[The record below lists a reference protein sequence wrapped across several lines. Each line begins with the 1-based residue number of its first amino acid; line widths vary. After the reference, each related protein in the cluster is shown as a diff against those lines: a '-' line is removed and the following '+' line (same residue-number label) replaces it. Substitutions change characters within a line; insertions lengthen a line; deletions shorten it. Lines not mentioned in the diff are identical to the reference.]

1 MCCNDC
7 SEISS
12 LATKLRKSSP
22 IKKLLTQ
29 MRSIN
34 LLHVVW
40 VVAHGCLAA
49 TGELFQRPQFGDG
62 MILQRGNGTL
72 IFGYKAVAPVKVVV
86 KTASVSEIQG

>member
-1 MCCNDC
+1 
-7 SEISS
+7 
-12 LATKLRKSSP
+12 
-22 IKKLLTQ
+22 

-49 TGELFQRPQFGDG
+49 TSELFQRPQFGDG